1 MRGSESVR
9 IGMCF
14 CSHSMY
20 VTTVTESLPA
30 AALLQTLLLRE
41 AFKRPSCVAACRSE
55 PTVSPP
61 CLSSLARSTTSRLGP
76 RCCMH
81 ATKQRGCMHACVVF
95 QRSGYQMCCCSG
107 DAIVL

>member
-61 CLSSLARSTTSRLGP
+61 CYHHSLARQLAGSGQDAACMLRNSGAA
-76 RCCMH
+76 CMH
-81 ATKQRGCMHACVVF
+81 VSSFSAQVIKCVAAV
-95 QRSGYQMCCCSG
+95 
-107 DAIVL
+107 VTP